1 MVDDSSKVKRVVRS
15 TIAVE
20 APSLSDGCDVAIY
33 TNRLVPEILRV
44 HGSQS
49 DIITYTDN

>member
-1 MVDDSSKVKRVVRS
+1 MVDDSPKVKRVVRS

-20 APSLSDGCDVAIY
+20 ASSLSDGCDVAIY

-44 HGSQS
+44 NGSQS